1 MLLFL
6 FQVAD
11 GFQVAVMAPVV
22 VFVVLRLPFVVA
34 AVINL
39 CFLVLVVCRY
49 VISFYGQSAW
59 CRETC
64 FKAGQTTLRSSD
76 SWGSQHIAGVR
87 GSTLARSF
95 LAGASAF
102 AGDAATTDEKHCLCV
117 WNLITYAPV
126 LLGIQALAGFVGY
139 RMEYNQ
145 RKRFLL
151 DSQVGPR
158 GCGNMVREHFFF

>member
-1 MLLFL
+1 
-6 FQVAD
+6 
-11 GFQVAVMAPVV
+11 MAPVV

-39 CFLVLVVCRY
+39 CLLVMIVSRY
-49 VISFYGQSAW
+49 VISFYGQSVW

-64 FKAGQTTLRSSD
+64 FKAGQSVLRFSD
-76 SWGSQHIAGVR
+76 SWGAQHIASVR
-87 GSTLARSF
+87 GSTLADSF
-95 LAGASAF
+95 AAGASAF
-102 AGDAATTDEKHCLCV
+102 ASDAATMDEKHCLCV

-151 DSQVGPR
+151 DSQVGSTL
-158 GCGNMVREHFFF
+158 FLYAAS